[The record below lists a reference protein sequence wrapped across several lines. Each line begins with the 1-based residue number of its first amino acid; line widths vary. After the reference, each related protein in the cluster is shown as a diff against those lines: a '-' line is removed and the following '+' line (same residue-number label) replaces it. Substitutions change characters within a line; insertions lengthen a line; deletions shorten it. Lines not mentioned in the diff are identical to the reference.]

1 MPAGNIVYKS
11 SSSSSPRVTK
21 HTHNEPIYARV
32 IKKSTNVNHTK
43 KGIKSRRDSRRQP
56 VVKRKPTKKNKST
69 RSSTVYVDLNLGS
82 PKNPNKNT
90 IKRSSRTPLKRIDSK
105 GKLISTNNNGSPNRE
120 NVNKVMKQVRNAT
133 PLSKNEAKK
142 LLKNAMKS
150 NN

>member
-21 HTHNEPIYARV
+21 HTHNEPIYATV
-32 IKKSTNVNHTK
+32 KKRLPK
-43 KGIKSRRDSRRQP
+43 KGITRRGA
-56 VVKRKPTKKNKST
+56 VKRKGKGKGKPTKKINHTKS
-69 RSSTVYVDLNLGS
+69 SNTVYAVLNLKS

-133 PLSKNEAKK
+133 PLSKNEAQKK
-142 LLKNAMKS
+142 LNRAMESK
-150 NN
+150 

>member
-21 HTHNEPIYARV
+21 HTHNEPIYATV
-32 IKKSTNVNHTK
+32 KKRLPK
-43 KGIKSRRDSRRQP
+43 KGITRRGA
-56 VVKRKPTKKNKST
+56 VKRKGNGKPTKKISNK
-69 RSSTVYVDLNLGS
+69 SSTVYAVLNLNS

-142 LLKNAMKS
+142 LLKNAMESK
-150 NN
+150 

>member
-32 IKKSTNVNHTK
+32 IKKSNKVTPPK
-43 KGIKSRRDSRRQP
+43 KGITRRDPRRR
-56 VVKRKPTKKNKST
+56 VVKRKPTKKNPNKSSTTVYKSLNLPKRVSKRPKRSNSVTYATLRFPNQRNT
-69 RSSTVYVDLNLGS
+69 RSS
-82 PKNPNKNT
+82 
-90 IKRSSRTPLKRIDSK
+90 
-105 GKLISTNNNGSPNRE
+105 NRE

-142 LLKNAMKS
+142 LLKNAMESK
-150 NN
+150 

>member
-21 HTHNEPIYARV
+21 HTHNEPIYATV
-32 IKKSTNVNHTK
+32 KKRLPK
-43 KGIKSRRDSRRQP
+43 KGITRRGA
-56 VVKRKPTKKNKST
+56 VKRKGNGKPTKKISNK
-69 RSSTVYVDLNLGS
+69 SSTVYAVLNLNS

-133 PLSKNEAKK
+133 PLSKNEAQKK
-142 LLKNAMKS
+142 LNRAMESK
-150 NN
+150 